1 MGYVSFS
8 SLEQKWNRTESG
20 LSEGGVVTLD
30 EQQIL
35 VIAQAI
41 FRDIRL
47 FTQSHPEQYRA
58 FRTSRARKRAGEG
71 GEVSNGKLQTHTH
84 GQDH

>member
-1 MGYVSFS
+1 M
-8 SLEQKWNRTESG
+8 
-20 LSEGGVVTLD
+20 TLD
-30 EQQIL
+30 EQQIS

-47 FTQSHPEQYRA
+47 FTQSHPEQYKA

-84 GQDH
+84 GQEH